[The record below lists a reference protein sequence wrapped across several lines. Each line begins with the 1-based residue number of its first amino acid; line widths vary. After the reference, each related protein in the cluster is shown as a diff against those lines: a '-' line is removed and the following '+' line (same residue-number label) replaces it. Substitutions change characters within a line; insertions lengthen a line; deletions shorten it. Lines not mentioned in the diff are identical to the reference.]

1 MEAAS
6 FVDSFGNSKVY
17 LRSDFSNSSEI
28 ELLEHI
34 NAELLEHDWSISWNW
49 NQKRREH
56 FYGLTMLMQNNL
68 NYNR

>member
-34 NAELLEHDWSISWNW
+34 NAELLEHDWPISWN
-49 NQKRREH
+49 QQRGEH

>member
-34 NAELLEHDWSISWNW
+34 NAELLEHDWSISWN
-49 NQKRREH
+49 QKRREH